1 VPGIRVEIHEPVN
14 VLSTMLLTLKG
25 GPIRAKLHPIAAK
38 AREHTKPFVDH
49 PAIAWLKEFYR
60 PDELTYLYGHVAQLS
75 GPLTFVPQSLIL
87 PASLRQYEVQR
98 MKALPGKMSAFYR
111 DAKLGTFR
119 RQLNAEYTFAAAD
132 VKDALERSRI
142 EEFLVQMFGTFPY
155 QLVVVPVPTHPNAGS
170 ATGSITVREDYAFL
184 HPPRVPPDSE
194 DPVSW
199 SLDPEQ
205 TQVLVQRELSRAL
218 LQDAMQG
225 IKDLVAR
232 TREVLRTIPRD
243 APLVRANPFADFQF
257 TELFLRASSVS
268 YLRRTRGDEAA
279 ARWMEDQIKRTGA
292 PLLRFFFQ
300 AIEEYLGGKRWKDI
314 GAFLSDLP
322 GLLRA

>member
-1 VPGIRVEIHEPVN
+1 MPGIRVEIHEPVN
-14 VLSTMLLTLKG
+14 VLSTMLLALRG
-25 GPIRAKLHPIAAK
+25 GPLRAKLHPIAAR
-38 AREHTKPFVDH
+38 AREHVKPFVDH
-49 PAIAWLKEFYR
+49 PSIAWLKELYQ
-60 PDELTYLYGHVAQLS
+60 PGELTYLYGHVAQLS
-75 GPLTFVPQSLIL
+75 GPLTFVPQSLVL

-98 MKALPGKMSAFYR
+98 MKELPAKMSAFYR

-119 RQLNAEYTFAAAD
+119 RQLNAEYTLAAAD
-132 VKDALERSRI
+132 VKDALERNRI
-142 EEFLVQMFGTFPY
+142 EEFLQQMYGPFPY

-170 ATGSITVREDYAFL
+170 GTGAITVREDYAFL
-184 HPPRVPPDSE
+184 HPPRVAPDSE

-199 SLDPEQ
+199 SLDPER

-225 IKDLVAR
+225 HKDLVAR

-243 APLVRANPFADFQF
+243 TPLVRSYPSADVQF
-257 TELFLRASSVS
+257 TELFLRGSSAS

-292 PLLRFFFQ
+292 PLLRSFFQ
-300 AIEEYLGGKRWKDI
+300 AIEEYLAGKRWKDI

-322 GLLRA
+322 EVLRA